1 MSVDIYA
8 PCPCGS
14 GKKFKFC
21 CTAIAD
27 EMDRISRLIEGN
39 QPRVALQQLEILDQ
53 KHPKNAWVGTTRSM
67 LLLDL
72 NEGPAA
78 RDLLKQVLEV
88 YPDNELAIVLFAV
101 AMVRTEGHLQ
111 AKKAIHRAFQ
121 RSAKKV
127 PAMVSDLA
135 ASQAAMHAQS
145 GHMMAAREHLA
156 LSLRLAPES
165 RRQEL
170 FVQLLELDGADEI
183 PYPMRGSHLLPA
195 ITGTDE
201 VQKEVRKGQKYA
213 AVGCWS
219 IAADVFS
226 ALAKAEPERAEIWH
240 SIGLC
245 RVWDGDEKG
254 GAESLHRAAR
264 YYPDLGIAVECETL
278 AQLLDEKITDD
289 VVEEFVYTAEVSS
302 VSRLLTI
309 LADKPRIHRI
319 DVPADPESV
328 NPPVAAYVVIDTEL
342 EEVDFTQISLE
353 AIPRVIAKMV
363 VYDVNPKTNKPASLM
378 LAGLGTSAV
387 EAAKS
392 VLTAVGGELISWVM
406 DESQPHVVGAMATES
421 QILEHQ
427 WYLPATMRLTE
438 RRELLSRF
446 WSSVAKE
453 KWPHQSLK
461 ALGGKTPEQAVSDPA
476 LRTALI
482 AAIYVLDASAQR
494 RERGLG
500 LKVLHARLN
509 IDLLPPLDV
518 TEDAGLGGLSIMQL
532 HRLPL
537 ERLTDPQLVTVVNR
551 SMLIRH
557 DETLYDV
564 LKAAVERASCADQF
578 DLHRVFRLLSEIAIA
593 SGRREEAF
601 SWIQRGRELPV
612 PEGKSAFQNSWAW
625 DMAELGTRLEDP
637 SDPQLKTLLHRFVT
651 YYGPKVPQIRPHI
664 EQTLAAFGIPS
675 PWESLEIITP
685 AIDVS
690 AGGIWSPGAAEPA
703 QAAGKLWVPGQ

>member
-1 MSVDIYA
+1 M
-8 PCPCGS
+8 
-14 GKKFKFC
+14 
-21 CTAIAD
+21 
-27 EMDRISRLIEGN
+27 
-39 QPRVALQQLEILDQ
+39 
-53 KHPKNAWVGTTRSM
+53 
-67 LLLDL
+67 
-72 NEGPAA
+72 
-78 RDLLKQVLEV
+78 
-88 YPDNELAIVLFAV
+88 
-101 AMVRTEGHLQ
+101 
-111 AKKAIHRAFQ
+111 
-121 RSAKKV
+121 
-127 PAMVSDLA
+127 
-135 ASQAAMHAQS
+135 
-145 GHMMAAREHLA
+145 
-156 LSLRLAPES
+156 
-165 RRQEL
+165 
-170 FVQLLELDGADEI
+170 LELDGADEI

-240 SIGLC
+240 SVGLC
-245 RVWDGDEKG
+245 RVWDGDEKA

-427 WYLPATMRLTE
+427 WYLPSTMRLTE

>member
-1 MSVDIYA
+1 
-8 PCPCGS
+8 
-14 GKKFKFC
+14 
-21 CTAIAD
+21 
-27 EMDRISRLIEGN
+27 
-39 QPRVALQQLEILDQ
+39 
-53 KHPKNAWVGTTRSM
+53 
-67 LLLDL
+67 
-72 NEGPAA
+72 
-78 RDLLKQVLEV
+78 
-88 YPDNELAIVLFAV
+88 
-101 AMVRTEGHLQ
+101 
-111 AKKAIHRAFQ
+111 
-121 RSAKKV
+121 
-127 PAMVSDLA
+127 
-135 ASQAAMHAQS
+135 
-145 GHMMAAREHLA
+145 
-156 LSLRLAPES
+156 
-165 RRQEL
+165 
-170 FVQLLELDGADEI
+170 
-183 PYPMRGSHLLPA
+183 
-195 ITGTDE
+195 
-201 VQKEVRKGQKYA
+201 
-213 AVGCWS
+213 
-219 IAADVFS
+219 
-226 ALAKAEPERAEIWH
+226 
-240 SIGLC
+240 
-245 RVWDGDEKG
+245 
-254 GAESLHRAAR
+254 
-264 YYPDLGIAVECETL
+264 
-278 AQLLDEKITDD
+278 
-289 VVEEFVYTAEVSS
+289 
-302 VSRLLTI
+302 
-309 LADKPRIHRI
+309 
-319 DVPADPESV
+319 
-328 NPPVAAYVVIDTEL
+328 
-342 EEVDFTQISLE
+342 
-353 AIPRVIAKMV
+353 
-363 VYDVNPKTNKPASLM
+363 
-378 LAGLGTSAV
+378 
-387 EAAKS
+387 
-392 VLTAVGGELISWVM
+392 
-406 DESQPHVVGAMATES
+406 
-421 QILEHQ
+421 
-427 WYLPATMRLTE
+427 
-438 RRELLSRF
+438 LSRF